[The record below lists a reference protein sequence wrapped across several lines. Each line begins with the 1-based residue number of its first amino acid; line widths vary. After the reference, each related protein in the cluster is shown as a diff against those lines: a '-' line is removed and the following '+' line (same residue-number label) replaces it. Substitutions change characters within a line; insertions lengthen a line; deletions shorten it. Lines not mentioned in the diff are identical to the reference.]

1 MNRLLI
7 RSARVVTETEVLE
20 GADVLCDAGRIVEI
34 GKGLS
39 AGESASVI
47 NAEGRYLLPGFLDVH
62 IHGGGRHDTMTG
74 TIEALNGLCDTHA
87 RYGTTGLLATT
98 ITQSNEAVSAALKA
112 AAACTHPILRGIHLE
127 GPYISPEKPGAQ
139 PKQFVRDYDEAEFT
153 GWLADAA
160 GRMLRITLAP
170 EQPGAEALI
179 ERCRAEGIAISLGHT
194 DASAAQ
200 LTAALDICGQADATH
215 LFNAMNG
222 IHHRKPGP
230 VPVFLTDPRCHVE
243 IIADG
248 HHVAPEVI
256 AMAVRAAGVERVIA
270 ITDAMEGAGVGDG
283 VYGLGGHRV
292 TVTDGRATLPDGTL
306 AGSVLTMDQ
315 AARNLKTWCDLTWP
329 EVARITASNAAD
341 RHGWKSK
348 GRITLGC
355 DADLVLVD
363 DNVTVHRTIVAG
375 QPL

>member
-1 MNRLLI
+1 MSLLI
-7 RSARVVTETEVLE
+7 RNARVVTEGEVLE
-20 GADVLCDAGRIVEI
+20 GSDVRCDAGRIVEI
-34 GKGLS
+34 GRGLS
-39 AGESASVI
+39 AGDSVI
-47 NAEGRYLLPGFLDVH
+47 DAEGRVLLPGFLDVH
-62 IHGGGRHDTMTG
+62 IHGGGGHDTMTG
-74 TIEALNGLCDTHA
+74 SVEALNGLCNTHA
-87 RYGTTGLLATT
+87 VHGTTGLLATT
-98 ITQSNEAVSAALKA
+98 ITQSNTAVSAALKA
-112 AAACTHPILRGIHLE
+112 AAACTHPVLLGVHLE

-139 PKQFVRDYDEAEFT
+139 PKQFVRNYDEAEFT
-153 GWLADAA
+153 GWLSDVA
-160 GRMLRITLAP
+160 GRMRRITLAP

-179 ERCRAEGIAISLGHT
+179 ARCRAENIAISLGHT

-200 LTAALDICGQADATH
+200 LRAALDICGQADATH

-230 VPVFLTDPRCHVE
+230 VPVFLRDSRCHVE

-256 AMAVRAAGVERVIA
+256 AMSVRAAGVERVIA

-292 TVTDGRATLPDGTL
+292 TVTEGRATLPDGTL

-315 AARNLKTWCDLTWP
+315 AARNLKEWCDLTWP
-329 EVARITASNAAD
+329 DLARITSSNAAA

-348 GRITLGC
+348 GRIAVGC

-363 DNVTVHRTIVAG
+363 DNITIHSTILAG